1 MEQILGVPK
10 SKIATTLDDST
21 PAPVQYDT
29 NQQLARTQKDRYD
42 VTEADRED
50 EEAGGFDWAR
60 QRYQRMFW
68 ETVPEGK
75 VCWLFLS
82 MCASVN

>member
-10 SKIATTLDDST
+10 SKFATTFDDST

-50 EEAGGFDWAR
+50 EEAGGFD
-60 QRYQRMFW
+60 
-68 ETVPEGK
+68 
-75 VCWLFLS
+75 
-82 MCASVN
+82 